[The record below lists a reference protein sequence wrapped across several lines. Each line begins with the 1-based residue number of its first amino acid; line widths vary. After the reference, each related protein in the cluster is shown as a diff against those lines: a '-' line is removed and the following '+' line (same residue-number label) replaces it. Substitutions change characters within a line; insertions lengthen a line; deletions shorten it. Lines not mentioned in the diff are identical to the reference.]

1 MINFYPKQSP
11 LSCWKPVRL
20 KVEEYQRKRRI
31 ETEQN
36 LVGSSQ
42 IQKSSQEPHLF
53 VGKRLQLTLSS
64 LGSTGQFQTM
74 TNRVNEN
81 VETKEK
87 PASKSV
93 AIKQSP
99 PSSSRDAKQFILEF
113 FLQELRPAPTWR
125 WGTACWMKFLKHC
138 LVTSPQAKEKKNH
151 IPHRPHPKF
160 CL

>member
-20 KVEEYQRKRRI
+20 KAEEYQRKRRI

-42 IQKSSQEPHLF
+42 IQKPSQEPHLF

-74 TNRVNEN
+74 TNLVNEN

-125 WGTACWMKFLKHC
+125 
-138 LVTSPQAKEKKNH
+138 
-151 IPHRPHPKF
+151 
-160 CL
+160 

>member
-1 MINFYPKQSP
+1 M
-11 LSCWKPVRL
+11 
-20 KVEEYQRKRRI
+20 
-31 ETEQN
+31 
-36 LVGSSQ
+36 
-42 IQKSSQEPHLF
+42 F

-74 TNRVNEN
+74 TNLVNEN

-93 AIKQSP
+93 VIKQSP

-125 WGTACWMKFLKHC
+125 
-138 LVTSPQAKEKKNH
+138 
-151 IPHRPHPKF
+151 
-160 CL
+160 

>member
-1 MINFYPKQSP
+1 MEIMINFYPKQSP
-11 LSCWKPVRL
+11 VSCWKPVRL
-20 KVEEYQRKRRI
+20 KTEEYQKKWRI

-36 LVGSSQ
+36 IVGSSQ
-42 IQKSSQEPHLF
+42 IQKPSQAPHLF

-87 PASKSV
+87 PASNSAV
-93 AIKQSP
+93 IKQSP

-113 FLQELRPAPTWR
+113 FLQELRPSPTWR
-125 WGTACWMKFLKHC
+125 
-138 LVTSPQAKEKKNH
+138 
-151 IPHRPHPKF
+151 
-160 CL
+160 

>member
-1 MINFYPKQSP
+1 M
-11 LSCWKPVRL
+11 
-20 KVEEYQRKRRI
+20 
-31 ETEQN
+31 
-36 LVGSSQ
+36 GSSQ

-125 WGTACWMKFLKHC
+125 
-138 LVTSPQAKEKKNH
+138 
-151 IPHRPHPKF
+151 
-160 CL
+160 